1 MVLALVHPLCQVYT
15 IPRTGQLAYV
25 GHVCNFRQK
34 VTEFLKELP
43 TLPSKMPYVKVR
55 PRSFG
60 GRPCMKAPFRVDVA
74 KLHAAFLWLKKN
86 NPYYVDVEW
95 RDDWA
100 EEWKKEDVDIGS
112 TCDEDMDDGQ
122 SLVLT
127 RESFEV
133 WMQWVEREN
142 EVCADG
148 FQMGKRLL
156 ALCESGRNPDDDSG
170 DDWNRVRSLVANALD
185 CSCLR
190 AAHTVLFGG
199 DLPVP
204 R

>member
-1 MVLALVHPLCQVYT
+1 
-15 IPRTGQLAYV
+15 
-25 GHVCNFRQK
+25 
-34 VTEFLKELP
+34 
-43 TLPSKMPYVKVR
+43 
-55 PRSFG
+55 
-60 GRPCMKAPFRVDVA
+60 MKAPFRVDVS
-74 KLHAAFLWLKKN
+74 KLRTAFLWLKQN
-86 NPYYVDVEW
+86 HPYYLDVEW

-112 TCDEDMDDGQ
+112 TRDEDMDDGQ

-156 ALCESGRNPDDDSG
+156 ALCESCRNPDDDSG
-170 DDWNRVRSLVANALD
+170 
-185 CSCLR
+185 
-190 AAHTVLFGG
+190 G
-199 DLPVP
+199 DLHLAVAWWQTLSTVRVFVRHTPCP
-204 R
+204 EITLRR